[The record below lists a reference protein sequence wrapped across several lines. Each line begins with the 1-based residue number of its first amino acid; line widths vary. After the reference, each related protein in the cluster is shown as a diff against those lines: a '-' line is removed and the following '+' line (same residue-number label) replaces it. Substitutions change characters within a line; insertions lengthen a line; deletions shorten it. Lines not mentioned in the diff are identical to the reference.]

1 MGSWAA
7 ADEPRA
13 PRRKN
18 KVIEYTK
25 LRRAT
30 AGTTTIGRIRM
41 NTRAIAA
48 ARPTTTMSAKDDVPN
63 GRGARTSRAIPPTNA
78 QTRPLSRPIAIVQPT
93 AKTKTRCGWALP
105 TRMYGPTASSTIA
118 GTVPPIAATNR
129 DMADDPRQTGQGRAR
144 RCSWRDVRGVGD
156 VAVENPTAHH
166 FRAPLRSTERPR
178 SRAARNVSRGTLR
191 RRSSADEALANRR
204 ISAICDPRA
213 GRSGRPKW

>member
-63 GRGARTSRAIPPTNA
+63 ARGARTPRAIPPPNA
-78 QTRPLSRPIAIVQPT
+78 QTRQLSRPIAIVQTT

-105 TRMYGPTASSTIA
+105 TRMYGPTVSSTIA
-118 GTVPPIAATNR
+118 VTVAPIAATNG
-129 DMADDPRQTGQGRAR
+129 DMADDPRQAGQGRAR

-156 VAVENPTAHH
+156 VAVEYPTRLRFGQRFAASAAP
-166 FRAPLRSTERPR
+166 RA
-178 SRAARNVSRGTLR
+178 RAARIVSRGTFRASRSHGEVADKGDLR
-191 RRSSADEALANRR
+191 PSSHR
-204 ISAICDPRA
+204 
-213 GRSGRPKW
+213 GRPFEW